1 MTELKSLLVFRLILL
16 NACVLAFFA
25 WAYAKGLVQ
34 WLFGMESTGI
44 GYALVA
50 LAVFA
55 IGAGFHRAIKVTRAF
70 DSIKAGKWV
79 DVSKFRA
86 KSFYVGRIAFY
97 LMLMGLEG
105 NILGFL
111 LAFSEVDFNGGPDTI
126 LASINAM
133 SGGFKIAFANSF
145 IGTGLAAWVYL
156 NSDILGTA
164 TTLLRIDADRLRGKL

>member
-1 MTELKSLLVFRLILL
+1 MLKSLLVYRLILL
-16 NACVLAFFA
+16 NAAVLAFFA

-34 WLFGMESTGI
+34 WLFGLESTGI
-44 GYALVA
+44 GFGLVA

-55 IGAGFHRAIKVTRAF
+55 VGACFHRAMKVTRAF
-70 DSIKAGKWV
+70 DAIKAGKWV

-97 LMLMGLEG
+97 LMLVGLEG

-111 LAFSEVDFNGGPDTI
+111 LAFDKVDLSGGPDGI

-133 SGGFKIAFANSF
+133 SVGFKVAFANSF
-145 IGTGLAAWVYL
+145 IGTGLAFWVYL
-156 NSDILGTA
+156 NSDMLGTA